1 MRILISPV
9 FMDIHFKII
18 IFADWLIKPKN
29 RIKYIRNERIIY
41 HEFAFEKERNLQT
54 AERRTRWSLCLRP
67 DSLR

>member
-1 MRILISPV
+1 MRCRSAYSAMRILISPV

-41 HEFAFEKERNLQT
+41 HKLAFEKEGTVQ
-54 AERRTRWSLCLRP
+54 AS
-67 DSLR
+67 